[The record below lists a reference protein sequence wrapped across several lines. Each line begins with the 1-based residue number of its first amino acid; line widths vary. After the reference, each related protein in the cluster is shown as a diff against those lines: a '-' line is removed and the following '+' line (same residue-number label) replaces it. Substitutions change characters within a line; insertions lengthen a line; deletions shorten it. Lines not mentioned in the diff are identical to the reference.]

1 MFRVYSKYWIE
12 DHYECK
18 SGGGWI
24 FTDKSDAEE
33 YCNTLNKDSGFAFEL
48 YEDIRDKSDKFYG
61 KLFSEISDFEL
72 LDIPKWKAGIHMDK
86 ITDEMRSERNRIKE
100 ENDRRVDKYNIQR
113 CEAHEKVE
121 AYKSELLGKIHLDDD
136 IIELI
141 KYYLDNG
148 SLEKDEYGFEEVEFI
163 K

>member
-1 MFRVYSKYWIE
+1 MYRVYAKYWIE
-12 DHYECK
+12 DYYECK
-18 SGGGWI
+18 SGGGKI

-33 YCNTLNKDSGFAFEL
+33 YCNSLNKDSEFAFEL
-48 YEDIRDKSDKFYG
+48 YEDIRNKSDKFYG
-61 KLFSEISDFEL
+61 ELFSEISDFEL
-72 LDIPKWKAGIHMDK
+72 LDIPKWKAGIHMDE
-86 ITDEMRSERNRIKE
+86 ITEEMRSERNRIKE
-100 ENDRRVDKYNIQR
+100 ENDRRVDKYNVQR

-121 AYKSELLGKIHLDDD
+121 AYKSELLDKLILDGD

-148 SLEKDEYGFEEVEFI
+148 YLDKDEYGFEEVEFV